1 MVCAKRLITQVRL
14 LPLSQINTKNL
25 ENMENQINNPNA
37 TPNAT
42 PNGVQMLAGAEVSFT
57 IPSTASLGKLSDM
70 EPDFSLD
77 LKYRTADDWASV
89 KGQEIRA
96 FFMGF
101 KEIPNSDGE
110 LVTCAVFVTKTECFI
125 AGQKLLIEAVR
136 QLEHG
141 TAVAITYVEKKNNK
155 STEGATMVFS
165 VKTLK

>member
-1 MVCAKRLITQVRL
+1 ME
-14 LPLSQINTKNL
+14 SQNSNL
-25 ENMENQINNPNA
+25 DA
-37 TPNAT
+37 TPSS
-42 PNGVQMLAGAEVSFT
+42 VEVMAGTKVSFT
-57 IPSTASLGKLSDM
+57 IPNTARLGRLKEM

-77 LKYRTADDWASV
+77 LKYRTADDWAMV
-89 KGQEIRA
+89 KGQEVRA

-101 KEIPNSDGE
+101 KEIPNPDGE
-110 LVTCAVFVTKTECFI
+110 LVTCGVFVTSTECFI

-136 QLEHG
+136 QLDLG